1 MISSLE
7 EEAEILKHIETLN
20 ATYSALKYRLRIK
33 NKAAIEFRNEMNELH
48 PLVVKVD
55 KEKKKENRI
64 IPDDS
69 SSIMS

>member
-1 MISSLE
+1 MLSSLE

-33 NKAAIEFRNEMNELH
+33 NKDAIEFRNEMNELH

>member
-1 MISSLE
+1 MLSSLE

-33 NKAAIEFRNEMNELH
+33 NKNAIEFRNEMNELH
-48 PLVVKVD
+48 PLVMKVE